1 MYILIVYSCQFYSWP
16 NGNPTWQTQFILDLF
31 NRSHSPKNLVGKMWV
46 AAWKW
51 MVYPSI
57 FLRTFQKWGVYR
69 ALRNTQVVS
78 RSRSPLKQPASLRV
92 EQRLIWHGSLGIS
105 KKPPKN
111 WWSNPPKF
119 VFQQHAWW
127 FHHAVLLRQNRIT
140 GTFIGD
146 LLNLNGFQQ
155 TVSSRFSVQWIQ
167 WWLETLL
174 KVGTSKLGKLVFFF
188 STINAIKTYYTSEVW
203 ATTIGISVTRVG
215 YIIRCR
221 FSWSQE

>member
-1 MYILIVYSCQFYSWP
+1 MY
-16 NGNPTWQTQFILDLF
+16 T
-31 NRSHSPKNLVGKMWV
+31 
-46 AAWKW
+46 
-51 MVYPSI
+51 
-57 FLRTFQKWGVYR
+57 

-92 EQRLIWHGSLGIS
+92 EQRLIWHGSLGIWS
-105 KKPPKN
+105 KRPKN

-119 VFQQHAWW
+119 VFQQRTWW

-146 LLNLNGFQQ
+146 LYIEFEWFPANGFQQ
-155 TVSSRFSVQWIQ
+155 IFGLMDPMV
-167 WWLETLL
+167 
-174 KVGTSKLGKLVFFF
+174 VGNLVEGWYIKTRKIRFFF